1 MTGTAKSPL
10 ALVTGASGFIG
21 SHLAEGLL
29 GEGFRVRAL
38 VRTTSN
44 LNWLQ
49 GLELELAYGSFDDRS
64 SLSDAV
70 KGVDYIFHIAAAKA
84 GSRDRI
90 FRGNVDATINLAK
103 AAVENASGLKR
114 FVFLSSQAAAGP
126 ADSLGAP
133 RRESDVCR
141 PISDYGRSKLEAE
154 RLLAGLAGLPLTLLR
169 PPTVYGPRD
178 RDVLLYFKWIDRGI
192 ALLPGLRER
201 YANLIYV
208 ADLVAGT
215 IMAARAKEALGG
227 TYFLSDP
234 QAYSWSRISQAIAQA
249 LGRRPVSLRVPL
261 FLARFSALLAEGGA
275 GLAGQKSI
283 FNRQKVREMAQ
294 ICWTCSPS
302 RAAEDF
308 SFSCRHSLEEGL
320 AQTARWYKENGWL

>member
-1 MTGTAKSPL
+1 MTGKAKSPL

-38 VRTTSN
+38 VRPDSSSQ
-44 LNWLQ
+44 WLS
-49 GLELELAYGSFDDRS
+49 GLDLELASGRYDDQD
-64 SLSDAV
+64 SLEKAAQGADF
-70 KGVDYIFHIAAAKA
+70 IFHAAAAKS
-84 GSRDRI
+84 GSPEALRRA
-90 FRGNVDATINLAK
+90 NVDFPAALAR
-103 AAVENASGLKR
+103 AALRANPGLKR

-126 ADSLGAP
+126 AVSLGAP

-154 RLLAGLAGLPLTLLR
+154 RLLAGLAGLPLTVIR

-215 IMAARAKEALGG
+215 IMAARSPAALGG

-275 GLAGQKSI
+275 GLAGRESI
-283 FNRQKVREMAQ
+283 FNRQKVRDMAQ
-294 ICWTCSPS
+294 LCWTCSPS

-308 SFSCRHSLEEGL
+308 SFSCRHSLKEGL

>member
-1 MTGTAKSPL
+1 MTGKTERPL

-29 GEGFRVRAL
+29 REGFRVRAL
-38 VRTTSN
+38 VRRDSSPR
-44 LNWLQ
+44 WLA
-49 GLELELAYGSFDDRS
+49 GLDLELARGGYDDPD
-64 SLSDAV
+64 SLEKAADGAN
-70 KGVDYIFHIAAAKA
+70 YIFHAAAAKS
-84 GSRDRI
+84 GSHQLLRRA
-90 FRGNVDATINLAK
+90 NVEPPLNLAR
-103 AAVENASGLKR
+103 AALRANPGLNR

-133 RRESDVCR
+133 KRESDPCR
-141 PISDYGRSKLEAE
+141 PLSDYGRSKLEAE
-154 RLLAGLAGLPLTLLR
+154 MLLAKIEGLPLTVIR

-178 RDVLLYFKWIDRGI
+178 RDVWLYFKWVDRGI

-208 ADLVAGT
+208 PDLVTGT
-215 IMAARAKEALGG
+215 IMAATAEEALGG

-234 QAYSWSRISQAIAQA
+234 QAYSWSQISQAIARA

-275 GLAGQKSI
+275 RLAGREAI
-283 FNRQKVREMAQ
+283 FNRQKAYEMAQ
-294 ICWTCSPS
+294 LCWSCAPW
-302 RAAEDF
+302 RAGDDF
-308 SFSCRHSLEEGL
+308 GFACRNSLEEGL
-320 AQTARWYKENGWL
+320 AQTARWYRDNGWL